1 MINNNNNNNDHNM
14 ITRRCTYCNAQSVYH
29 RQYSGE
35 YLCSRCFTKSIHRKV
50 AKTIS
55 KYSMIRHGET
65 IAVAVSGGKDSLSL
79 LHILSNSASKH
90 ANRLIAITI
99 DEGIRGYRDESLAIA
114 KEFTSR
120 LGIEHVILSYKELFG
135 KSLDDMLTFRK
146 GKNLSACSI
155 CGTFRRRAIDIAA
168 KHVNADVIATAHNL
182 DDMLQTFLIN
192 VMAGDVERIAWMYPE
207 PIEYADGLRKVKPL
221 MEVYEH
227 EVAFYALIN
236 NIPFQSEQCP
246 YMNEGIRSYMRDF
259 INRLEDEHAGI
270 KNNMLSTILKIS
282 KVLRDNLRFN
292 RGRCMICNNEC
303 SNPKGIC
310 SVCIMRMSIDAY
322 ANNSAGAYN

>member
-1 MINNNNNNNDHNM
+1 MIYDKM
-14 ITRRCTYCNAQSVYH
+14 ITRRKCTYCNAQSVYH
-29 RQYSGE
+29 RRYSGE
-35 YLCSRCFTKSIHRKV
+35 YLCSRCFTKSIQRKV

-55 KYSMIRHGET
+55 KYSMIRHGERV
-65 IAVAVSGGKDSLSL
+65 AVAVSGGKDSLSL
-79 LHILSNSASKH
+79 LHILNNSAERH

-99 DEGIRGYRDESLAIA
+99 DEGIRGYRDESLEIA

-120 LGIEHVILSYKELFG
+120 LSIEHVILSYKELFG
-135 KSLDDMLTFRK
+135 KSLDDMLASRK
-146 GKNLSACSI
+146 DKNLSACSI

-192 VMAGDVERIAWMYPE
+192 VIAGDVERIAWMYPE
-207 PIEYADGLRKVKPL
+207 PIEYANGLRKIKPL

-227 EVAFYALIN
+227 EIAFYALIN
-236 NIPFQSEQCP
+236 DIPFQSEQCP

-292 RGRCMICNNEC
+292 KGRCIICNNEC
-303 SNPKGIC
+303 SNPNGVC
-310 SVCIMRMSIDAY
+310 SVCIMRMSIDAQIK
-322 ANNSAGAYN
+322 